1 MICVP
6 QRQVRLPEAGEWIYH
21 ARLEAKS
28 RATEPG
34 FLFCKVPGTPFE
46 PMARDGNDRILPPAP
61 QHTHHRPTGLMD
73 VDHVVW
79 SAHSPRGA
87 DSCAHQPR
95 EGETP
100 PSPPD
105 QFGHVFG
112 AQIVDH
118 VAGRRQLVVNQAHNA
133 AHSARALAWNIVGH
147 KDPERPS
154 HGTGQ
159 ASGATIRYTIE
170 ARMDSSRA
178 SSLSPIPYH
187 RMGILIPEVLM
198 NRLPPGTLAGTE

>member
-1 MICVP
+1 MT
-6 QRQVRLPEAGEWIYH
+6 
-21 ARLEAKS
+21 S
-28 RATEPG
+28 
-34 FLFCKVPGTPFE
+34 
-46 PMARDGNDRILPPAP
+46 DGNDRMLPPAP
-61 QHTHHRPTGLMD
+61 GRTHPRSTGLMH
-73 VDHVVW
+73 VDHIVW
-79 SAHSPRGA
+79 SAQSPRGA
-87 DSCAHQPR
+87 DCCAHQPW

-105 QFGHVFG
+105 QSWHVFG
-112 AQIVDH
+112 AQIIDH
-118 VAGRRQLVVNQAHNA
+118 VTSCCQLVVNQAHNA

-187 RMGILIPEVLM
+187 RMGILI
-198 NRLPPGTLAGTE
+198 